1 MAAKVFKVG
10 IYSSDKTIYEG
21 EAVSL
26 IAPSESGYL
35 GVLAE
40 HAPLAARL
48 SSGKITLR
56 TPAGKTSEIDSCP
69 GGFLEIFKNQV
80 TLLL

>member
-10 IYSSDKTIYEG
+10 IYSSDKTVYEG
-21 EAVSL
+21 EAIYL

-40 HAPLAARL
+40 HAPLVARL
-48 SSGKITLR
+48 ACGKITLR
-56 TPAGKTSEIDSCP
+56 SPAGKTSEIDSCP
-69 GGFLEIFKNQV
+69 GGFLEISKNQA

>member
-10 IYSSDKTIYEG
+10 IYSSNKTIYEG

-40 HAPLAARL
+40 HAPLVARL
-48 SSGKITLR
+48 TCGKITLR
-56 TPAGKTSEIDSCP
+56 TPSGKTSIIDSCP
-69 GGFLEIFKNQV
+69 GGFIEVLRNQA

>member
-21 EAVSL
+21 EAISL

-40 HAPLAARL
+40 HAPLVARL
-48 SSGKITLR
+48 TRGKITLR
-56 TPAGKTSEIDSCP
+56 SSTGKTSEIDSSP